1 MLPKAE
7 AIEERITKASEAM
20 DRDPKLKG
28 AKAIAYFGASYDRL
42 IARRRGRPTSNSR
55 GRHNK
60 KLLVPQDKSLRDY
73 LLMLYTS
80 RRSPNLEAI

>member
-1 MLPKAE
+1 MPPKAE
-7 AIEERITKASEAM
+7 AIEERIAKASEAM

-28 AKAIAYFGASYDRL
+28 AKAAAHFGAPYDRL
-42 IARRRGRPTSNSR
+42 IARRRGRPISNSR

-60 KLLVPQDKSLRDY
+60 KLLALQDESLRDY

-80 RRSPNLEAI
+80 GRSPNLEVI